1 MRILIVEDETALREA
16 LAAQLRASGFT
27 VDTAEDGE
35 EGLYAAKEFPIDL
48 AIIDLGLPKLSGIEV
63 ISQLRSAGR
72 SVPILILT
80 ARERWQEKVEGLQSG
95 ADDYLVKPFH
105 LQELLARMQA
115 LLRRAG
121 GWSQPILQCG
131 DISLDTRSQIVT
143 VGDRVVGLTSFEY
156 RILQILMLRAG
167 EVISKS
173 ELTERL
179 YEQDFERDSN
189 VIEVFI
195 GRLRRKLDPRGDRQP
210 IETLRGR
217 GYRLALARADTVA
230 AARADG

>member
-1 MRILIVEDETALREA
+1 MTMRILIVEDEAALRES
-16 LAAQLRASGFT
+16 LASQLRAADFT
-27 VDTAEDGE
+27 VDTAADGE
-35 EGLYAAKEFPIDL
+35 EGLYAAKEYPIDL
-48 AIIDLGLPKLSGIEV
+48 AIIDLGLPKLSGIEL
-63 ISQLRSAGR
+63 ISQLRGAGR
-72 SVPILILT
+72 SIPILILT
-80 ARERWQEKVEGLQSG
+80 ARDRWQEKVEGLQSG

-105 LQELLARMQA
+105 FQELLARLQA

-121 GWSQPILQCG
+121 GWSQSVLQCG
-131 DISLDTRSQIVT
+131 DISVDTRSQIVT
-143 VGDRVVGLTSFEY
+143 VGDRVVELTSFEY
-156 RILQILMLRAG
+156 RILHFLMMRAG

-195 GRLRRKLDPRGDRQP
+195 GRLRRKLDPDDTIKP

-217 GYRLALARADTVA
+217 GYRFALQRETA
-230 AARADG
+230 A